1 MVFFSFLGA
10 SLDYKNN
17 LFFIVGL
24 SIQGATAASVAGLV
38 GVIAEERRFG
48 TLTFLLLSPAS
59 RIAVFVG
66 RLLPGVAIA
75 TGVSVFTSI
84 LGFLVVD
91 WPLNLVESFGYL
103 LLIFVA
109 SLAGAA
115 LGLVLSAFG
124 LIYREIFQISSAV
137 QLVMLVI
144 TGATV
149 ASSDLPQWIRVLA
162 QGSPLTHAIQAA
174 RGLVSDTLRAS
185 DYWVLIASETLVA
198 TVWLLVALFLM
209 KNLEVRARQKA
220 TVDLY

>member
-1 MVFFSFLGA
+1 
-10 SLDYKNN
+10 
-17 LFFIVGL
+17 
-24 SIQGATAASVAGLV
+24 
-38 GVIAEERRFG
+38 ERRFG

-75 TGVSVFTSI
+75 SGVSVFTSI
-84 LGFLVVD
+84 LGFLVVG

-124 LIYREIFQISSAV
+124 LIYRDIYQISSAA
-137 QLVMLVI
+137 QLVLLVI

-149 ASSDLPQWIRVLA
+149 ASSDLPQWVRTLA

-174 RGLVSDTLRAS
+174 RELVSDALSVS

-198 TVWLLVALFLM
+198 IFWLLVALLLM
-209 KNLEVRARQKA
+209 KSLEIRARQKA
-220 TVDLY
+220 TVELY